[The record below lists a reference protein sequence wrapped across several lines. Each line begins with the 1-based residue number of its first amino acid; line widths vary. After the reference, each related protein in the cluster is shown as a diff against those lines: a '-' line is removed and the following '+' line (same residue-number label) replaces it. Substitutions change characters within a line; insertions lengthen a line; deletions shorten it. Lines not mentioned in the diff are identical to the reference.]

1 MRSLSRR
8 VGSQSTHAIRANYR
22 WQNHAATAVSMPS
35 KFVARFDESYIEDAE
50 NRPRNR
56 PRPRPR
62 KTRVK
67 RAAERIR
74 MRKLEKRMEN
84 TTGSRTRTR
93 DEDEDEKRKS
103 AAIKLHPRASLAARQ
118 PDAALSG
125 YPNDVPTPPITPR
138 SDWSPSPSYID
149 SSPTKY

>member
-1 MRSLSRR
+1 MRGLSRR
-8 VGSQSTHAIRANYR
+8 VGSQSTHATRANSR

-50 NRPRNR
+50 NRPR
-56 PRPRPR
+56 PRPR

-67 RAAERIR
+67 RQRNGSR